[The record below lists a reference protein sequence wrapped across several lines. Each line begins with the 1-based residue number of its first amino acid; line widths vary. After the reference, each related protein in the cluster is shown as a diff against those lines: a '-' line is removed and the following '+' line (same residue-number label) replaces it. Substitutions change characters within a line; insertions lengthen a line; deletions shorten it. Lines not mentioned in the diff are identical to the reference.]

1 VTRTLLRIAVGGLAA
16 ALIVL
21 AGGTLLRH
29 AVLGADDAQA
39 MEAIES
45 EVRQTILGMALELRD
60 LAQGGMLPGSV
71 ADAAAGRPAAAE
83 RLFAALAQR
92 VENRAPVDAALS
104 IYSPDG
110 RRALAWAGRP
120 TELFPEQLQRG
131 EAWFLQ
137 RGAQGLRLVYT
148 AAVQQDGE
156 RSGSVAAERPLIAQR
171 NGPLPAR
178 GAQCPRNDAFC
189 FPTRVGPVTIRLPP
203 ARADAASEDG
213 SFSVTAPDG
222 SLLFVA
228 VANPDDLALTRA
240 RWIRATVSLAAVA
253 VAVALLLMT
262 GPLLDWRNHARVP
275 RSYLTATALA
285 ALLLV
290 AARWTALFASPADWT
305 GARLFTGAAYA
316 SALLPRL
323 FRSPFDFVTTWL
335 TVAALIVLLF
345 YAVESGRLR
354 TGMRG
359 ERVAVTGRMAL
370 FLLAQLAA
378 GVALAAILM
387 AHQRLLAD
395 TIASTTLDLLHFSLQ
410 PWDLGRTSLQLGLL
424 LAHATV
430 VVAGVLALRLA
441 TMAWRIPRGDWR
453 IQSAMIACWVV
464 PLMLWQ
470 RAMLDTPRQQLPL
483 LVAAAVCAVAALQAT
498 PLRTRF
504 RHGSQAFRLSLLT
517 LGLIVPT
524 FAFYPTVFQLAG
536 RAKAQMVETRYAP
549 EAVTQRATLVTEV
562 TQSVREIDE
571 LAGDLPR
578 LLSALPVART
588 GLEIPTDAAFSI
600 WERTSLALYPI
611 TSSVELYN
619 ADGNLVSRFAFNL
632 PEALSAA
639 PPPRSEE
646 EACDWEVY
654 GEVVK
659 FFAEDRPVLHA
670 GRKLCADDPG
680 RATLGSI
687 VVHAMLDYENL
698 PFISSRAPYREML
711 RPLDALRAPG
721 ASEGQEAYGLNG
733 QDVEFVFYGWSGR
746 PLYPS
751 GQPAWQLDTAVLDR
765 LTATREP
772 FWQQLR
778 RGTSL
783 FNVHLQSDRGGI
795 YAVGFPVVTPLGHLV
810 NLAEI
815 TVLAAGAYLALLL
828 LNAVFGWVSR
838 RATTAPALFREIR
851 ASFYRK
857 LFLAFVAAVIL
868 PVAALAVVTRNYVAG
883 DMRAAVE
890 SEALRTADIA
900 RKAAEDLST
909 QFNVGFDD
917 NLMVWVSRL
926 IDQDVNV
933 YDGARLLA
941 TSERNL
947 FASGSL
953 SARAPADVYWALQL
967 QNEAATVAHER
978 IGARQE
984 YLVAATPLTSM
995 QPAGMLTVPLTSQQ
1009 QYIENRIAT
1018 LNRHMLLGALLFILA
1033 GAGLGYS
1040 MAERISDPV
1049 NRLTR
1054 ATRRIA
1060 RGDLDAR
1067 IVARSSDELRR
1078 LVDDFNGMAQELRRQ
1093 RRELER
1099 THRVE
1104 AWAEMARQVAHEIKN
1119 PLTPIQL
1126 TAEHLRRVHAD
1137 RGEPLSPVLQ
1147 ECVATILTQVRLLR
1161 QIASEFSSFAS
1172 SPTARPST
1180 VPVPELLTEVLEPY
1194 RTGLQDRITFASDV
1208 PAELPPVH
1216 VDRTLIARSLTNII
1230 ENALHAMP
1238 GEGRLT
1244 VVARAEAAAVRIRVT
1259 DTGAGMDA
1267 EALSRV
1273 FEPYF
1278 STKSTGTGLGLT
1290 IARRNV
1296 ELSGGTIAVSSERDR
1311 GTTVEITLPVASS
1324 TARLA

>member
-1 VTRTLLRIAVGGLAA
+1 VTRTLLRIGVGGIAA

-21 AGGTLLRH
+21 AAGTLLRH
-29 AVLGADDAQA
+29 AVLGADDVQA
-39 MEAIES
+39 MEAVES
-45 EVRQTILGMALELRD
+45 DVRETIARMSLELRD
-60 LAQGGMLPGSV
+60 LAQAGVLPGAV
-71 ADAAAGRPAAAE
+71 AGAAAGRSEATE
-83 RLFAALAQR
+83 QLFEALAQR
-92 VENRAPVDAALS
+92 IGDSAPVDAAIS
-104 IYSPDG
+104 VYAVDG
-110 RRALAWAGRP
+110 RALAWAGRP
-120 TELFPEQLQRG
+120 TELFPEQLQG
-131 EAWFLQ
+131 AEGWFLV
-137 RGAQGLRLVYT
+137 RGAMGLRLVYT
-148 AAVQQDGE
+148 AAVPQGGE
-156 RSGSVAAERPLIAQR
+156 RVGSVAAERPLSPPR
-171 NGPLPAR
+171 EGRRPAR
-178 GAQCPRNDAFC
+178 GAQCPENDPFC
-189 FPTRVGPVTIRLPP
+189 FSTGVGPVTIRLPP
-203 ARADAASEDG
+203 APAGGSNESG
-213 SFSVTAPDG
+213 SFAVTAPDG
-222 SLLFVA
+222 NQLFVA
-228 VANPDDLALTRA
+228 EASPQDLALTRA
-240 RWIRATVSLAAVA
+240 RWVRATVSLAIVA
-253 VAVALLLMT
+253 LAVALLLMT
-262 GPLLDWRNHARVP
+262 GPLLDWRNHARSP
-275 RSYLTATALA
+275 RGYLTATTLA
-285 ALLLV
+285 ALLVLG
-290 AARWTALFASPADWT
+290 ARWAATFASPADWS

-316 SALLPRL
+316 SALLPQL
-323 FRSPFDFVTTWL
+323 LRSPFDFVTTWL
-335 TVAALIVLLF
+335 TLAALVVLLL

-354 TGMRG
+354 IGARRG
-359 ERVAVTGRMAL
+359 RVPVAGRMPL
-370 FLLAQLAA
+370 FLLVQLVA
-378 GVALAAILM
+378 GVALAAILL
-387 AHQRLLAD
+387 AHQRLLAN
-395 TIASTTLDLLHFSLQ
+395 TVASTTLDLLHFSLQ
-410 PWDLGRTSLQLGLL
+410 PWDVGRTALQAGLL
-424 LAHATV
+424 IAHATV
-430 VVAGVLALRLA
+430 AVAGVLMLRLA
-441 TMAWRIPRGDWR
+441 TMAWRIPRGGWR
-453 IQSAMIACWVV
+453 IQATMIAAWLA

-470 RAMLDTPRQQLPL
+470 SAILDLPRQQLPL

-498 PLRTRF
+498 ALRTRF
-504 RHGSQAFRLSLLT
+504 RHASQAFRLSLLT

-524 FAFYPTVFQLAG
+524 FAFYPVVFQLAG

-562 TQSVREIDE
+562 TRSVREINE
-571 LAGDLPR
+571 LAADLPS
-578 LLSALPVART
+578 LLSSLPVART
-588 GLEIPTDAAFSI
+588 ELEIQTEAAFDI
-600 WERTSLALYPI
+600 WERTSLSQYPI

-619 ADGNLVSRFAFNL
+619 ASGSLVSRFAFNL

-646 EACDWEVY
+646 DSCDWEVY

-670 GRKLCADDPG
+670 GRKLCADDPD
-680 RATLGSI
+680 RSTRGSI
-687 VVHAMLDYENL
+687 AVHAMLDYENL

-711 RPLDALRAPG
+711 RPVESLRAAE
-721 ASEGQEAYGLNG
+721 ASDAQAYGLNS

-751 GQPAWQLDTAVLDR
+751 GEPAWQLDAATLGR
-765 LTATREP
+765 LTDTREP
-772 FWQQLR
+772 FWEQLL
-778 RGTSL
+778 RGGSKY
-783 FNVHLQSDRGGI
+783 NVHLQSDRGGI

-868 PVAALAVVTRNYVAG
+868 PVAALALVTRNYVAN

-890 SEALRTADIA
+890 NEALRTADIA

-967 QNEAATVAHER
+967 QNEAATVALER
-978 IGARQE
+978 VGARQE

-1018 LNRHMLLGALLFILA
+1018 LNRHILLGALLFILA

-1078 LVDDFNGMAQELRRQ
+1078 LVDDFNSMAQELRRQ

-1180 VPVPELLTEVLEPY
+1180 VNVPELMQEVLEPY
-1194 RTGLQDRITFASDV
+1194 RTGLQDRLVFDTDV
-1208 PAELPPVH
+1208 PADLPPVH

-1238 GEGRLT
+1238 GHGRLS
-1244 VVARAEAAAVRIRVT
+1244 VLARAEDTAVRIRVS

-1296 ELSGGTIAVSSERDR
+1296 ELNGGTIAVSSERDR
-1311 GTTVEITLPVASS
+1311 GTTVEITLPIEAVA
-1324 TARLA
+1324 ALPA